1 MKLAVLNPGG
11 RDREQR
17 FPAGAGVPEPH
28 SHAPVNYHA
37 YAACT
42 RGGFFRDAR
51 AIPRDMDAVLI
62 LLRRSLKPALEALKA
77 LKAGGRPV
85 AISWKESGQ
94 HQVSEQ
100 LDSAVHLAMFRE
112 ICALADG
119 ALSST
124 PDLVPLYRAAGAKA
138 ADFIP
143 TPYPV
148 DDPGWDFSRP
158 LRERTGIFIGTREWH
173 VPSRNHA
180 AALLRASALGV
191 PVTVFNLDGRAG
203 RKKLDAL
210 DCTSLRVIE
219 GELPYPDYL
228 REMGKCRVVFQLDAS
243 AVPGQIAGDALLCRM
258 PCIGGNGAVDRVA
271 FDNGED
277 LKLLLDDDRAWRASV
292 DSSQA
297 RAQSSLS
304 FAAGAERLRKFFGGL
319 GGV

>member
-17 FPAGAGVPEPH
+17 FPAGAGVPDAH
-28 SHAPVNYHA
+28 AHAPVNYHA

-42 RGGFFRDAR
+42 RGGFFRDVR
-51 AIPRDMDAVLI
+51 AIPRDMDAVLL
-62 LLRRSLKPALEALKA
+62 LLRSSLKPALEALKA
-77 LKAGGRPV
+77 LKATGRPV

-100 LDSAVHLAMFRE
+100 LDSPSHLAMFRE

-148 DDPGWDFSRP
+148 DDPRWDFSRP
-158 LRERTGIFIGTREWH
+158 LGERAGIFIGTREWH

-191 PVTVFNLDGRAG
+191 PVTVFNLAGRAG

-210 DCTSLRVIE
+210 GCNSLRVIE
-219 GELPYPDYL
+219 SELPYPDYL

-243 AVPGQIAGDALLCRM
+243 AVPGQVAGDALLCRM
-258 PCIGGNGAVDRVA
+258 PCIGGNGAVDRAA
-271 FDNGED
+271 FDNAED
-277 LKLLLDDDRAWRASV
+277 LRVLLDDDGAWRASV

-297 RAQSSLS
+297 RAHSSLS
-304 FAAGAERLRKFFGGL
+304 FAAGAERLQKFFGGL